1 MRDGWRDRGKEGSSL
16 RRGGEPSRYRGMA
29 GLAGR
34 GAGGMGWTVDA
45 GIGGWESQEE
55 YRNLG
60 ISNNLD
66 E

>member
-34 GAGGMGWTVDA
+34 GAGGMGWAVDA
-45 GIGGWESQEE
+45 GIGGWESQE
-55 YRNLG
+55 
-60 ISNNLD
+60 
-66 E
+66 